1 MMIRVPLLPEKRVYE
16 YINPG
21 LLCVRVHAEKRD
33 ARYSLM
39 TIALP
44 TCKIS
49 PTRPLCSRFFCQKEA
64 FSREKKERED
74 TQHKHENREAKKLCS
89 PGPPPFFFF
98 FSRVHQKARESRQNL
113 KVCVVVSRFLWRLLW
128 SFFLCEEEEDEEDK
142 EEGRRGRH
150 NAFRL
155 VILFDSDCA
164 RAHLATSRRNVFLER
179 ERERDL
185 GKFQSESR
193 NSLIS
198 DRISIRA
205 QIRTLSV
212 KRGPNDESK

>member
-74 TQHKHENREAKKLCS
+74 TQHKHEKREAKKLCS
-89 PGPPPFFFF
+89 PGPPPFFFSFSLACIKKHASLVKTLKCVWWCLVFSDVFSEAF
-98 FSRVHQKARESRQNL
+98 FFAK
-113 KVCVVVSRFLWRLLW
+113 KKKTKKTKKK
-128 SFFLCEEEEDEEDK
+128 EEEGDTT
-142 EEGRRGRH
+142 R
-150 NAFRL
+150 F
-155 VILFDSDCA
+155 VW
-164 RAHLATSRRNVFLER
+164 
-179 ERERDL
+179 
-185 GKFQSESR
+185 
-193 NSLIS
+193 
-198 DRISIRA
+198 
-205 QIRTLSV
+205 
-212 KRGPNDESK
+212 

>member
-1 MMIRVPLLPEKRVYE
+1 MMTRIPLLPEKRVYE

-74 TQHKHENREAKKLCS
+74 TQQKHEKREAKKICS
-89 PGPPPFFFF
+89 PGPPFFLF
-98 FSRVHQKARESRQNL
+98 FSHVHQKARESRQNL
-113 KVCVVVSRFLWRLLW
+113 KVWWWCLVFSDVFSEA
-128 SFFLCEEEEDEEDK
+128 FFFAKKKKTKKTKKKEEEGDTT
-142 EEGRRGRH
+142 RFVWWFFSTLIVR
-150 NAFRL
+150 
-155 VILFDSDCA
+155 A
-164 RAHLATSRRNVFLER
+164 RISRRAEETYF
-179 ERERDL
+179 
-185 GKFQSESR
+185 
-193 NSLIS
+193 
-198 DRISIRA
+198 
-205 QIRTLSV
+205 
-212 KRGPNDESK
+212 